1 MHPRGMRGA
10 RGEGSGRANYCCPGL
25 LSELSGTLFVL
36 QMSLRVIV
44 TTTPTP
50 ATTPC
55 LSVLLTPH
63 PLTRSVPRGDLLCG
77 WDVPLGK
84 ASPLLV
90 VPPQV
95 PGSQLFVSSQAPE
108 RPSRAHG
115 RENHATLPADW
126 KHRREPHDRGRSLEA
141 KVKGNVS
148 SLTCCIILVGY
159 GWEKSLLPEAA
170 WEGHGSD
177 LYLPFLRHQPPRPK
191 L

>member
-1 MHPRGMRGA
+1 MTDGQWGTAEYAPRHGMWGR
-10 RGEGSGRANYCCPGL
+10 RGEETGRANCCCPGL
-25 LSELSGTLFVL
+25 LSELPGTLYVL
-36 QMSLRVIV
+36 QMSLRAIV

-50 ATTPC
+50 VTTPC

-63 PLTRSVPRGDLLCG
+63 PLTRSVPRGGMLCG
-77 WDVPLGK
+77 WDVSLGK

-126 KHRREPHDRGRSLEA
+126 KHRREPHDRGRCLEA
-141 KVKGNVS
+141 KAEVNVS
-148 SLTCCIILVGY
+148 SLTCWIKLVG
-159 GWEKSLLPEAA
+159 
-170 WEGHGSD
+170 
-177 LYLPFLRHQPPRPK
+177 
-191 L
+191 